1 MALSRELSGQM
12 VIILWEWD
20 FWEEL
25 LNPFNPSSDSWAVRL
40 LVSLAITV
48 SRLLVSKA
56 NHRTGGGGWD

>member
-20 FWEEL
+20 FWEEP

-40 LVSLAITV
+40 LVSIAITV
-48 SRLLVSKA
+48 ARLLVSKA